1 MQLHTHT
8 HRHTHTHTHTHTQSE
23 KYKLNCHVTRSSSH
37 GIYHFLGQLHILS
50 HPHWEWQSHWR
61 PNTHTHTAL
70 KVQHATATF
79 QIHTQN
85 KYRAE
90 CVARKSDLLS
100 NEAAVSFSAS
110 SRSGNT
116 GLYPTT
122 TEALERDEPGLAGWH
137 SDFRSYTI
145 IECFQQYCFHFA
157 PSKIDYVFR

>member
-1 MQLHTHT
+1 MGYTISLVSYTFYLILTGNDRATGDPTH
-8 HRHTHTHTHTHTQSE
+8 
-23 KYKLNCHVTRSSSH
+23 
-37 GIYHFLGQLHILS
+37 
-50 HPHWEWQSHWR
+50 
-61 PNTHTHTAL
+61 THTHTAL